1 MFRVLLEL
9 INSCILLKILFNLI
23 PLGLLKSSL
32 RPVTD
37 DVPQSILGPILS
49 NIFINNLNDGVKH
62 TLRKLADDTKLE
74 GVAKGLYCHLEEL
87 QQSRETGK

>member
-9 INSCILLKILFNLI
+9 INCILLKILLTLI
-23 PLGLLKSSL
+23 PVGLLKSSL

-37 DVPQSILGPILS
+37 DVLQSILGPILF
-49 NIFINNLNDGVKH
+49 NILINNLNDGVKN

-74 GVAKGLYCHLEEL
+74 GLAKGLYCHLEEL
-87 QQSRETGK
+87 QQPRETST